1 VTVAQA
7 AQLGRTS
14 PEARQTWLVVVLV
27 WAQVVPLSFR
37 QASLEQ
43 EQQLA
48 PVWPLEQQ
56 TWLAVVRA
64 EPVWAQAVPLA
75 FQQISLEPGLQ
86 LAPVDCDSAE
96 RSRQLVAAPEQGE
109 QESLERLVFRQQLA

>member
-1 VTVAQA
+1 MTVVQA

-27 WAQVVPLSFR
+27 WAQVVPLAFR

-56 TWLAVVRA
+56 TWLEVARA
-64 EPVWAQAVPLA
+64 ELFSAQVVPLS
-75 FQQISLEPGLQ
+75 F
-86 LAPVDCDSAE
+86 
-96 RSRQLVAAPEQGE
+96 RQALPEQD
-109 QESLERLVFRQQLA
+109 